1 MRRCSILLLAA
12 LLAMACRSEPADEGP
27 PPPAPAPPA
36 APLAPQPSQNAPAVA
51 KVFPIRVDGRQ
62 FVDAAGK
69 PFDWRG
75 ITSFQLAEMIA
86 GGREA
91 EAAAYLDWVKA
102 QDLTVVRVLLMAQ
115 HLFELTPEA
124 GRTALPKLLDLA
136 QDRGVVVEVVALADT
151 RDVAFDY
158 EAHVREVGRIALEKG
173 NALVELANEP
183 GHETQ
188 SDQVHEATFLQKL
201 AGLLPELVVVA
212 LGSFEY
218 GDGFANGD
226 YATTHV
232 PRGDEGWDHVY
243 EVATRA
249 DRVAQLNKPVVSDE
263 PIGAGPE
270 YQAGRRDN
278 DPARFAA
285 AAALT
290 RLAGMEATFH
300 YEGGLYSRIP
310 TGPEAES
317 LTAWKAGLA
326 LVGAPR
332 HEGEFLQPDAVSRIA
347 KIDSPGRAY
356 ARVASDKATIL
367 IVNPGDSPSVRLQPE
382 WKEASRKA
390 IPGAL
395 RIDARRTRP

>member
-1 MRRCSILLLAA
+1 MTVLA
-12 LLAMACRSEPADEGP
+12 CGSEPVTETA
-27 PPPAPAPPA
+27 APAPSPA
-36 APLAPQPSQNAPAVA
+36 EAQPVTAPSAVT
-51 KVFPIRVDGRQ
+51 FPIRVDGRQ

-69 PFDWRG
+69 PFLWRG

-86 GGREA
+86 SGKEA
-91 EAAAYLDWVKA
+91 EAAAYLDWVKS
-102 QDLTVVRVLLMAQ
+102 QDLNVVRVLLMAQ

-124 GRTALPKLLDLA
+124 GRSALPKLLDLA
-136 QDRGVVVEVVALADT
+136 KDRGLTVEVVALADT
-151 RDVAFDY
+151 RDVQMDY
-158 EAHVREVGRIALEKG
+158 EAHVREVGRIAMEKG
-173 NALVELANEP
+173 NAFVELANEP

-188 SDQVHEATFLQKL
+188 SDQVHEASFLAKL
-201 AGLLPELVVVA
+201 AGLLPESLVVA

-218 GDGFANGD
+218 GDGFADGD

-232 PRGDEGWDHVY
+232 PRGEEGWDHVH

-249 DRVAQLNKPVVSDE
+249 ERIAQLQKPVVSDE

-270 YQAGRRDN
+270 YQPGRRDS

-310 TGPEAES
+310 AGPEAES
-317 LTAWKAGLA
+317 LTAWKAGLE

-347 KIDSPGRAY
+347 KIESPGRAY
-356 ARVASDKATIL
+356 ARVTSEQATIL
-367 IVNPGDSPSVRLQPE
+367 IVNPGDAPSVTLQPE

-390 IPGAL
+390 TPGAL
-395 RIDARRTRP
+395 LIDLRRIPH